1 MIDKV
6 FTSFLAIYA
15 ISNKYIDFRGWGG
28 ISEKIGKKI
37 SNALPLFELTAKRW
51 FVF

>member
-15 ISNKYIDFRGWGG
+15 ISNKFIDLEVGGG

-37 SNALPLFELTAKRW
+37 SNALPLFGVPEKTRFA
-51 FVF
+51 F

>member
-6 FTSFLAIYA
+6 YTSFLAIYA

-28 ISEKIGKKI
+28 ISEKIGKKL
-37 SNALPLFELTAKRW
+37 SNALPLFGVPGKLG